1 MIFSL
6 LWIWIKN
13 GKLYLP
19 HGGDNRPILLW
30 YQVFSYFIFLATSD
44 FFIILILH
52 LLFDLDFFFC
62 ELERFDIVL
71 SPFYTIFY
79 LILCVVFLLINLN
92 ICLIMLS
99 LFSNMIFP
107 LFYYSDMYFFWG
119 SSSFFGSLAFTKAER
134 CSFASWIRVLQKK
147 IRWMVSDC
155 LQSSWVFS

>member
-1 MIFSL
+1 MGSCIYHMEGTTDQSCSGIMFFL
-6 LWIWIKN
+6 ILF
-13 GKLYLP
+13 YLA
-19 HGGDNRPILLW
+19 N
-30 YQVFSYFIFLATSD
+30 SD
-44 FFIILILH
+44 FFHHSYFTFIIW
-52 LLFDLDFFFC
+52 FFFFSC

-79 LILCVVFLLINLN
+79 LIFCVVFLLINLN

-119 SSSFFGSLAFTKAER
+119 SSSLFGSLAFTKAER